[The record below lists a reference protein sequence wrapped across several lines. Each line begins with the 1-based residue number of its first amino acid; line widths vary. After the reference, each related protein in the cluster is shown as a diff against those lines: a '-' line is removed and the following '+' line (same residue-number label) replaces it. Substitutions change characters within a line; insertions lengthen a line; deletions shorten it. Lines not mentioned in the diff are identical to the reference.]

1 MQDLNVF
8 LQTTGGYASPS
19 EDRTV
24 LNATMCE
31 RICLAVRSGTLFIS
45 YVTVIAAILVIWVD
59 GDVPKSRL
67 ACKIDNNRGVLAVSN
82 DDGRGARWSAECLL
96 SMTAQVYRVGRRR
109 IGHVVGSA
117 RGFMLG
123 FKTCSAGCIP

>member
-24 LNATMCE
+24 LKVTMCE
-31 RICLAVRSGTLFIS
+31 RICLAVHSGTLFRS
-45 YVTVIAAILVIWVD
+45 YATVITAVLVNWVD
-59 GDVPKSRL
+59 GDIPKSRL
-67 ACKIDNNRGVLAVSN
+67 PCKIDNNRGVLAVSN
-82 DDGRGARWSAECLL
+82 DDGRGARWSAECLR
-96 SMTAQVYRVGRRR
+96 SMTAQVYRVGV